1 MNGMPQ
7 MRAARRWLGAC
18 ALTLLGAGAAGAA
31 DNSFPER
38 PLRLVVGFA
47 PGGGADIVARLVAG
61 KIGARLGQTV
71 VVENRP
77 GATGTIAADNVA
89 RSGADGYSLFLG
101 SQSTMVVAPSLFPKL
116 PFDPVKDF
124 APVSQMVSMPLV
136 LVVNPALVP
145 GQTVAELD
153 AQIRKAGDGGL
164 TYASSGQGGPQH
176 IAGELYAHRIGV
188 KVTHVPYK
196 GESAALSD
204 VLAGH
209 VPYMFANL
217 PVAKPYLDSG
227 KLRALAVTSLQRDD
241 KSPAVPTMA
250 ESGFAGFEVLTWYGV
265 FAPARTPGPV
275 MDTLYGSI
283 RAALDDADTRTRLT
297 DQGFTVLGTKP
308 AEFSA
313 FVRDEVPRWSA
324 LIGDIGIR
332 PE

>member
-1 MNGMPQ
+1 MNGMPRL
-7 MRAARRWLGAC
+7 RAARRWLGAC
-18 ALTLLGAGAAGAA
+18 TLTLLGTGVAGAA
-31 DNSFPER
+31 DNPFPER

-61 KIGARLGQTV
+61 KIGAQLGQTV

-89 RSGADGYSLFLG
+89 RSGPDGYSLFLG

-145 GQTVAELD
+145 GRTVAELD
-153 AQIRKAGDGGL
+153 EQIRKAGDGGL

-209 VPYMFANL
+209 VP
-217 PVAKPYLDSG
+217 
-227 KLRALAVTSLQRDD
+227 
-241 KSPAVPTMA
+241 
-250 ESGFAGFEVLTWYGV
+250 
-265 FAPARTPGPV
+265 
-275 MDTLYGSI
+275 
-283 RAALDDADTRTRLT
+283 
-297 DQGFTVLGTKP
+297 
-308 AEFSA
+308 
-313 FVRDEVPRWSA
+313 
-324 LIGDIGIR
+324 
-332 PE
+332 

>member
-1 MNGMPQ
+1 M
-7 MRAARRWLGAC
+7 
-18 ALTLLGAGAAGAA
+18 
-31 DNSFPER
+31 
-38 PLRLVVGFA
+38 
-47 PGGGADIVARLVAG
+47 
-61 KIGARLGQTV
+61 
-71 VVENRP
+71 
-77 GATGTIAADNVA
+77 
-89 RSGADGYSLFLG
+89 
-101 SQSTMVVAPSLFPKL
+101 
-116 PFDPVKDF
+116 
-124 APVSQMVSMPLV
+124 
-136 LVVNPALVP
+136 
-145 GQTVAELD
+145 AELD

-217 PVAKPYLDSG
+217 PVAKPYLESG
-227 KLRALAVTSLQRDD
+227 KLRALAVTGLQRDD

-265 FAPARTPGPV
+265 FAPARTPAPV
-275 MDTLYGSI
+275 MDRLYGSI
-283 RAALDDADTRTRLT
+283 RSALDDADTRTRLT
-297 DQGFTVLGTKP
+297 DQGFTVLGSKP